1 MDIRELKYF
10 IQIADSASYSSA
22 AEKLYIS
29 QPALS
34 KVIQKM
40 EEELG
45 YDLFFTHQRQQ
56 KLTSEGERFYYKASR
71 LVDEYNDL
79 LKPPQIQETAS
90 QGQIFLGFPDVAG
103 ICLFSNLIADFSRLY
118 PNVKLQIK
126 ENGSKRIMADVE
138 SGVLDVGCTV
148 APVPEDRFDVRPL
161 IQDISYLVVSLHH
174 PLAQRQTITLPE
186 LKDEQFVL
194 LGTEFST
201 HHDICT
207 ALREAGV
214 EPKIAMLSTQ
224 WDFIIQLVR
233 LNYGISFL
241 PFSLFRNFSYP
252 DIRLLEVDHLVRYED
267 LVLIT
272 KKGRYLSR
280 SIKSCLRFVE
290 ERIEQEGVLPTR
302 VPAAAAKNE
311 EDACGHS

>member
-161 IQDISYLVVSLHH
+161 IQDISDLVVSIHH
-174 PLAQRQTITLPE
+174 PLAQRQTLTLPE
-186 LKDEQFVL
+186 L
-194 LGTEFST
+194 
-201 HHDICT
+201 
-207 ALREAGV
+207 
-214 EPKIAMLSTQ
+214 
-224 WDFIIQLVR
+224 
-233 LNYGISFL
+233 
-241 PFSLFRNFSYP
+241 
-252 DIRLLEVDHLVRYED
+252 
-267 LVLIT
+267 
-272 KKGRYLSR
+272 
-280 SIKSCLRFVE
+280 
-290 ERIEQEGVLPTR
+290 
-302 VPAAAAKNE
+302 
-311 EDACGHS
+311 

>member
-138 SGVLDVGCTV
+138 SGVLDVGGTV
-148 APVPEDRFDVRPL
+148 APGAEVRCPSPDSGHL
-161 IQDISYLVVSLHH
+161 
-174 PLAQRQTITLPE
+174 
-186 LKDEQFVL
+186 L
-194 LGTEFST
+194 LGGQHPSSAGTAANYHPAGTEGR
-201 HHDICT
+201 
-207 ALREAGV
+207 AVRVAG
-214 EPKIAMLSTQ
+214 
-224 WDFIIQLVR
+224 D
-233 LNYGISFL
+233 
-241 PFSLFRNFSYP
+241 
-252 DIRLLEVDHLVRYED
+252 
-267 LVLIT
+267 
-272 KKGRYLSR
+272 
-280 SIKSCLRFVE
+280 
-290 ERIEQEGVLPTR
+290 GVLHP
-302 VPAAAAKNE
+302 P
-311 EDACGHS
+311 

>member
-56 KLTSEGERFYYKASR
+56 KLTPEGERFYYKASR

-161 IQDISYLVVSLHH
+161 IQDISYLVVSIHH

-272 KKGRYLSR
+272 KKGRYLS
-280 SIKSCLRFVE
+280 SIKSFLRFVE

>member
-1 MDIRELKYF
+1 M
-10 IQIADSASYSSA
+10 
-22 AEKLYIS
+22 
-29 QPALS
+29 
-34 KVIQKM
+34 
-40 EEELG
+40 
-45 YDLFFTHQRQQ
+45 
-56 KLTSEGERFYYKASR
+56 
-71 LVDEYNDL
+71 
-79 LKPPQIQETAS
+79 
-90 QGQIFLGFPDVAG
+90 
-103 ICLFSNLIADFSRLY
+103 
-118 PNVKLQIK
+118 
-126 ENGSKRIMADVE
+126 
-138 SGVLDVGCTV
+138 
-148 APVPEDRFDVRPL
+148 
-161 IQDISYLVVSLHH
+161 
-174 PLAQRQTITLPE
+174 
-186 LKDEQFVL
+186 L

-207 ALREAGV
+207 ALQEAGV

-280 SIKSCLRFVE
+280 SIKSFLRFVE

>member
-148 APVPEDRFDVRPL
+148 APVPEDRCPSPDSGHL
-161 IQDISYLVVSLHH
+161 
-174 PLAQRQTITLPE
+174 
-186 LKDEQFVL
+186 L
-194 LGTEFST
+194 LGGQHPSSAGTAANYHPAGTEGR
-201 HHDICT
+201 
-207 ALREAGV
+207 AVRVAG
-214 EPKIAMLSTQ
+214 
-224 WDFIIQLVR
+224 D
-233 LNYGISFL
+233 
-241 PFSLFRNFSYP
+241 
-252 DIRLLEVDHLVRYED
+252 
-267 LVLIT
+267 
-272 KKGRYLSR
+272 
-280 SIKSCLRFVE
+280 
-290 ERIEQEGVLPTR
+290 GVLHP
-302 VPAAAAKNE
+302 P
-311 EDACGHS
+311 